1 MTAGETTGQSG
12 CAVPGASAF
21 LDKKFSLSLYPNQW
35 LLSAKVVC
43 KRIPSS
49 VGSKPNQFQL
59 IDWIIFTGV
68 VIETFRQ
75 Q

>member
-1 MTAGETTGQSG
+1 VKLPASLDAPETAHPLFQTSN
-12 CAVPGASAF
+12 SAY
-21 LDKKFSLSLYPNQW
+21 LWYPNQW

-68 VIETFRQ
+68 VIETLRQ